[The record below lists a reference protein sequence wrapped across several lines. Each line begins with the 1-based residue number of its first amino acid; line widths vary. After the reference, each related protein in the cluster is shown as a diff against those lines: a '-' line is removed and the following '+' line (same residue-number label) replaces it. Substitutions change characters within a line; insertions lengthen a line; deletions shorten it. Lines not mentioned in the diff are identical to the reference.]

1 MELLQAAEPASDWS
15 LLLVLISGV
24 IVYSP
29 LVILYFILRTERKG
43 IDKLIESSKELGND
57 NLSQSAQ
64 FLLKSNKWKFVLVFV
79 SIVYLCAAA
88 ILSVL

>member
-1 MELLQAAEPASDWS
+1 MKNLLW
-15 LLLVLISGV
+15 LIKKMFF
-24 IVYSP
+24 
-29 LVILYFILRTERKG
+29 YFILFTERKG

-79 SIVYLCAAA
+79 SIVYLSAAA
-88 ILSVL
+88 FLSVVL